1 MQNRIHVTRA
11 VYSWDETNAFVFSI
25 VDQVRHLTF
34 CQMVAVWILVVGIS
48 SVFER
53 TFDIIACIGFAIGF
67 DRHVVQHKTH
77 AIISN

>member
-1 MQNRIHVTRA
+1 MQNSIHVTRA
-11 VYSWDETNAFVFSI
+11 VYGWDETNTFIFGI
-25 VDQVRHLTF
+25 VNQVRHLTL
-34 CQMVAVWILVVGIS
+34 CQMVAIWILVVGVR

-67 DRHVVQHKTH
+67 DGHVVQHKTH